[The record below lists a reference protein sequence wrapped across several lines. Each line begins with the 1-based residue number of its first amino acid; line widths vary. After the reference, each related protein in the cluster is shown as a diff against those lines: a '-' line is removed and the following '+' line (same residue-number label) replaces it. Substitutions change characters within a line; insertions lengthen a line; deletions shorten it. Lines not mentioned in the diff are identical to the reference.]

1 MALIYNNNSPN
12 TGALGSASPQS
23 EKLSGGALKILTG
36 ESRLPEPKQ
45 KADRPK
51 RRAASQKV
59 GTSHMVWRPSSLT
72 HQYAVLGWG
81 CVRAYPK
88 EYLNMLSRMASAY
101 VSPVA
106 SSGGAGIATGVT
118 EMASS
123 RVHVGSGRG
132 VAISYHAFAAR
143 ATRPWGI
150 FIPWG

>member
-1 MALIYNNNSPN
+1 MALIYNNSPN
-12 TGALGSASPQS
+12 TGCTGLGLPSREWRCPLNLDGRAGSQTQS
-23 EKLSGGALKILTG
+23 KRPTD
-36 ESRLPEPKQ
+36 PE
-45 KADRPK
+45 

-59 GTSHMVWRPSSLT
+59 GTSHIVWTPCSLT

-88 EYLNMLSRMASAY
+88 EYLNMLSRMASTY

-118 EMASS
+118 EIASS

-132 VAISYHAFAAR
+132 GVISYYAFAAR